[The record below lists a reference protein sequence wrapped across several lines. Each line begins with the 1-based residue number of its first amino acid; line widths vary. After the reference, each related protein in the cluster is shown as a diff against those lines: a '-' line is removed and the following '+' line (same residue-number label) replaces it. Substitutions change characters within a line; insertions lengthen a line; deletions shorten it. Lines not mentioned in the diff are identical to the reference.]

1 MNQFKSLLAMF
12 GDAPDTQ
19 LDKSQSVKFKKMAE
33 YDTNPTPDEIKE
45 ILDECAYASLAS
57 GFAMVAMNTLWEQ
70 LKKLDKESGLS

>member
-19 LDKSQSVKFKKMAE
+19 IDKSQSVKFKEMSE
-33 YDTNPTPDEIKE
+33 RDTNPTPAEIKE

-57 GFAMVAMNTLWEQ
+57 SFAMIAMNTLWAQ
-70 LKKLDKESGLS
+70 LKKIDEESELS